1 MFSLEF
7 MASNLLRP
15 PPLTIMLGHCLQH
28 QIIMSHIDSNKLP
41 SLPSPVW
48 FQLLLSASPLPFV
61 LMRLQFLHGRNLNRR
76 LLRLHKAIRNW
87 KEKILSPGHLAT
99 SAGRATARRVE

>member
-41 SLPSPVW
+41 SLPFPRMVSAFAQCFAAAFRLNEITIPSRAQLKSETPPV
-48 FQLLLSASPLPFV
+48 A
-61 LMRLQFLHGRNLNRR
+61 
-76 LLRLHKAIRNW
+76 
-87 KEKILSPGHLAT
+87 
-99 SAGRATARRVE
+99 